1 MDTLQ
6 KFRTDHGDYTTWT
19 DEVFDLYFA
28 LIADQATHLTQQIT
42 TEPADL
48 TTAA

>member
-6 KFRTDHGDYTTWT
+6 QFRTDHGDYTTWT

-28 LIADQATHLTQQIT
+28 LIADQAQQ
-42 TEPADL
+42 L
-48 TTAA
+48 TTQLTPTPNA

>member
-1 MDTLQ
+1 MDTLE
-6 KFRTDHGDYTTWT
+6 KFRTTHGDYTTWT

-28 LIADQATHLTQQIT
+28 LIADQASHLAQQIT
-42 TEPADL
+42 SNPAGL